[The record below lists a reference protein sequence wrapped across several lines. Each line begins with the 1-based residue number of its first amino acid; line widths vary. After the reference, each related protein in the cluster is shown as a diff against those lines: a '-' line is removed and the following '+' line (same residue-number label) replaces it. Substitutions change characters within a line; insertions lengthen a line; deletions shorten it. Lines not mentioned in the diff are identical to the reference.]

1 MKRLISALLAL
12 AAAAFTPYL
21 VLAEEPKPGENA
33 FLCSLCASMMA
44 NTLSAFCGGEGEQP
58 LQEIKLVNADTYLF
72 SEYPVADDIVKRRET
87 DKDFGSIPGSFLQL
101 SDRFE
106 DIRRYAERKGGI
118 NLIDYLVCIQASDE
132 QIRQAYSADHGYTV
146 DELLEL
152 VHKYQSMNGPKP
164 EDILY
169 EEIDGVVYYRTFPY
183 TLIQYVG
190 VDAFDEWKQAARW
203 KDCLYGVT
211 LPNCLNYFGVSNET
225 FLELV
230 REGGFDYF
238 YTPERQEKLSQMRL
252 DSTKLPGF
260 VTTYNRLSR
269 RQPELPEDVAKSR
282 DENPNDFS
290 VNGLYIRL
298 DTEFYS
304 QWREIADRKNPY
316 SGKYLVDFLVNIQA
330 SDETIAKIYDQDTR
344 INPYEIPEY
353 SLEEL
358 LELCHKYQSFD
369 KVPKEDILYEEAY
382 GSLYYRTFP
391 RTLTDYIGD
400 AAFDQWKRDKVT
412 QDAAHGV
419 TLPECLDDF
428 DISNEKF
435 AELVKDGGFDY
446 FFTPERLESIAR
458 MRGKAKKE
466 K

>member
-1 MKRLISALLAL
+1 M
-12 AAAAFTPYL
+12 
-21 VLAEEPKPGENA
+21 
-33 FLCSLCASMMA
+33 
-44 NTLSAFCGGEGEQP
+44 
-58 LQEIKLVNADTYLF
+58 
-72 SEYPVADDIVKRRET
+72 
-87 DKDFGSIPGSFLQL
+87 
-101 SDRFE
+101 
-106 DIRRYAERKGGI
+106 
-118 NLIDYLVCIQASDE
+118 
-132 QIRQAYSADHGYTV
+132 
-146 DELLEL
+146 
-152 VHKYQSMNGPKP
+152 
-164 EDILY
+164 
-169 EEIDGVVYYRTFPY
+169 
-183 TLIQYVG
+183 G

-316 SGKYLVDFLVNIQA
+316 SGKYLVDFLVNIGA
-330 SDETIAKIYDQDTR
+330 DDGTIAKIYEQDTR
-344 INPYEIPEY
+344 ISPYEIPEY

-358 LELCHKYQSFD
+358 LALCHKYQRFD
-369 KVPKEDILYEEAY
+369 KVPKGDILYEEAY
-382 GSLYYRTFP
+382 GNLYYRTFP